1 MTTNF
6 KRLGLTV
13 AVALLLPECCA
24 HADLTWDFSYT
35 VTSHSDSSSASGQ
48 LTTTSTP
55 TGGPYTVTGISGTF
69 TYDNVSESIT
79 GLIPSNGF
87 LGNDNQISPTAPFLD
102 SSGISF
108 AVPSFTDN
116 GVQIS
121 DVEILFRPN
130 LSLYE
135 TNIGSSA
142 SFYSFLGGVVG
153 EFHLAP
159 ATAAS
164 VPEPSTAI
172 VAAFGAVALLA
183 YGWSRH
189 RRGNRDVGRGP
200 GGHPPR

>member
-1 MTTNF
+1 MTNNF
-6 KRLGLTV
+6 KRLGLTM

-35 VTSHSDSSSASGQ
+35 VTARSVSTSASGE

-69 TYDNVSESIT
+69 TFGTVSESIT
-79 GLIPSNGF
+79 GLIPPNGF

-108 AVPSFTDN
+108 AVPSFNDG
-116 GVQIS
+116 GVQVS
-121 DVEILFRPN
+121 DVEILFRPT
-130 LSLYE
+130 LSIY
-135 TNIGSSA
+135 TSNIGTS
-142 SFYSFLGGVVG
+142 GGFFSVPGSVVS
-153 EFHLAP
+153 EFQLTP

-172 VAAFGAVALLA
+172 VAVFGAVAFLA
-183 YGWSRH
+183 YGWTP
-189 RRGNRDVGRGP
+189 GP
-200 GGHPPR
+200 R

>member
-1 MTTNF
+1 
-6 KRLGLTV
+6 
-13 AVALLLPECCA
+13 
-24 HADLTWDFSYT
+24 
-35 VTSHSDSSSASGQ
+35 

-69 TYDNVSESIT
+69 TFDNVTESIT

-108 AVPSFTDN
+108 AVPSFTDA
-116 GVQIS
+116 GVEVS
-121 DVEILFRPN
+121 EVEILFRPN
-130 LSLYE
+130 LSIY
-135 TNIGSSA
+135 TSNIGTS
-142 SFYSFLGGVVG
+142 GGFFSVPGSVVS
-153 EFHLAP
+153 EFELTP

-172 VAAFGAVALLA
+172 VAVFGAMAFLA

-189 RRGNRDVGRGP
+189 REHRRQADA
-200 GGHPPR
+200 